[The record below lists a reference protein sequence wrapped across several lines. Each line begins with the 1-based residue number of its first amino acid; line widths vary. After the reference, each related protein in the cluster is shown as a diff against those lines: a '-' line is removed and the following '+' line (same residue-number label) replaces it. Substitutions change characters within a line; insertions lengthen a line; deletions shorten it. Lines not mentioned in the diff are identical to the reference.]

1 MFLFLVFLVVL
12 FLFLFFVFE
21 KGDREGDRAETE
33 WGALAD
39 RAETNRTTPLLFS
52 AKRIASGPPHDKERR
67 SFISSS
73 LFSFSTDCTERTN
86 QLRRCASSSRRP
98 LNHRFALDFRCVLDM
113 KVPPATGRRRKV
125 VREPLQRPLCNGKL
139 WRPTHSDAHLART
152 SLGLP
157 RSVLV
162 RIRRLRS
169 ITFASTD
176 IYFLFLRVT
185 AASPVARRGRQ
196 RS

>member
-1 MFLFLVFLVVL
+1 MGGASGSS
-12 FLFLFFVFE
+12 
-21 KGDREGDRAETE
+21 GDQQDDPP
-33 WGALAD
+33 LIFSQ
-39 RAETNRTTPLLFS
+39 TNRF
-52 AKRIASGPPHDKERR
+52 RPPHDKERR

-73 LFSFSTDCTERTN
+73 LFSFNTDCTERTN

-98 LNHRFALDFRCVLDM
+98 LNHRFAPDFRCVLDM

-139 WRPTHSDAHLART
+139 WRPTHSYAHLART